1 MVTLEN
7 VIEMAN
13 QLNDEQQQI
22 LFDVFKQRIIA
33 RRRQEIARDAQTTL
47 EDYRAGS
54 LRSMTA
60 DEAIADLRQYLNS
73 ETEE

>member
-33 RRRQEIARDAQTTL
+33 RRCQEIARDAQTTL

>member
-7 VIEMAN
+7 VLELAN

-47 EDYRAGS
+47 EDYRAGN

-73 ETEE
+73 DTEE

>member
-7 VIEMAN
+7 VLELAN

-47 EDYRAGS
+47 EDYRAGN
-54 LRSMTA
+54 LKPMTA
-60 DEAIADLRQYLNS
+60 EEAIADLRQHLNS
-73 ETEE
+73 DIEE